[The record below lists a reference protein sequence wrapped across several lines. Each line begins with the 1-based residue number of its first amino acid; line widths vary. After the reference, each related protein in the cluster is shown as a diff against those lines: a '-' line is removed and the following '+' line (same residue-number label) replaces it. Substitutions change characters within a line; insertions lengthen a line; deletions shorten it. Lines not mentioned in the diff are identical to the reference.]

1 MVFYDDILTRL
12 ATPSMWS
19 SDNESEVLK
28 PFTYLTSN
36 PGKDILYRFIEA
48 FNAWMDVPPE
58 ARATISKAVN
68 MLHNASL
75 MIDDI
80 EDGSDLRRGNPAAH
94 SIFGIPR
101 TINAAN
107 YVYFL
112 AQQEI
117 LGLQNSRLDDKD
129 LISMLTSRISCSIQ
143 ELISLHR
150 GQGLELLWR
159 ESLQCPTEEEYV
171 HMVNDKTSGLL
182 RITIRLMMACATR
195 NVDVNYVP
203 LMNLIGIFYQI
214 RDDLL
219 NLQSSVVL
227 LEHKGLRRGPHRG
240 QVLFFQSCTA
250 CVQIRRT
257 SRFWVNVLKQRPT
270 TPTIKAPVVEYLKT
284 KTRSFEYTVGVLGKL
299 EKQARAEI
307 ARLGGNAGL
316 EQIIDVL
323 HVDGA
328 TLG

>member
-1 MVFYDDILTRL
+1 MVFYDDILPQL
-12 ATPSMWS
+12 ATPSIWS

-48 FNAWMDVPPE
+48 FNAWMDVAPE

-80 EDGSDLRRGNPAAH
+80 EDGSDLRRGNPVAH
-94 SIFGIPR
+94 SVFGIAR

-112 AQQEI
+112 AQTEI
-117 LGLQNSRLDDKD
+117 LGLQNSRLPDKD
-129 LISMLTSRISCSIQ
+129 LIAIFTE
-143 ELISLHR
+143 ELVSLHR
-150 GQGLELLWR
+150 GQGLDIFWR
-159 ESLQCPTEEEYV
+159 ESLRCPTEEEYV

-195 NVDVNYVP
+195 NVDANYVP

-219 NLQSSVVL
+219 NLQSPLYSNTKGFAE
-227 LEHKGLRRGPHRG
+227 LEDLTEGKFSFPIVHGVRAD
-240 QVLFFQSCTA
+240 QSDTR
-250 CVQIRRT
+250 ILDI
-257 SRFWVNVLKQRPT
+257 LKQRPT
-270 TPTIKAPVVEYLKT
+270 TPTLKFPVVEYLKT
-284 KTRSFEYTVGVLGKL
+284 KTRSFEYTLGVLEKL
-299 EKQARAEI
+299 ENQARAEI
-307 ARLGGNAGL
+307 ARLGGNVGL
-316 EQIIDVL
+316 ERIIDAL

-328 TLG
+328 TL